1 MRNRQLSLEIQLSG
15 NNNGLYTTDGTE
27 EHVNSLLTPVSASSL
42 NSLPLSQYDA
52 TNKKPQFMQKAL
64 PSLENVYGE
73 TYSGKET
80 GDVSDTSSTSQAIF
94 VSSHYH
100 ESAALKENCE
110 EGLIAEYHLSLE
122 TKDNLPPNEIPQET
136 CSVQSVEACSNKEEL
151 RDTTERDNG
160 KDTNT
165 NGNLICKLQ
174 DEVIFYQNKCH
185 EAREQSIQ
193 VKEKLELCEEEKQD
207 LQAEV
212 GRQVFLESKE
222 RQCSKKVYQPPRKHA
237 SGRSKPV
244 SGVSGKQCD
253 VNGKQCGVNDKQCDD
268 KEERKEISHN
278 TESDEQDEVCN
289 NSNANLFNSDS
300 EGAAVTFHADNV
312 NGSSFFEDV
321 DSSQERYDSA
331 SSLSQS
337 FDVPCIELE
346 SQERSSPSFTGEQ
359 SESERLTEAC
369 AANGQRDKEGAD
381 DSSFPDRAE
390 TQFYFNDH
398 SNDTVDGTVNTPDR
412 AQDSLK
418 QEDFVNVNQDSL
430 PNGDTNQ
437 RQNVSGARFTAQK
450 DTPTDLSDSHVS
462 SQSKKWEHL
471 GARPRDRPLKTDRCP
486 EPCVANTF
494 LERHSEDKHLHE
506 SLYYTNVEK
515 MLTENSSLQGASHVD
530 SMVNLTE
537 SNKAQL
543 YFGECQVPF
552 RPNPYSQTYVSLF
565 PQTSGA
571 CIGGNNSSNT
581 GFNLLNPNVANN
593 FVPFTGLQD
602 GTFPSLQRN
611 EVFHS
616 GFTGSG
622 LTSDFMQPTGSQIG
636 AFNTLN
642 SNSSLNEYALGTRE
656 PQIPPDGH
664 FTSLQINQPIHL
676 GLHGSGFT
684 SDLTGSTRPEMTHS
698 ATGTH
703 RNSDFRG
710 SASMLPSTRNSGLLG
725 SSSVNKQTYGFPPDA
740 SPTSSSGARVN
751 GSDSRLFSES
761 ESSRVSQL
769 LPVTTGRDGLNTSE
783 EVNSS
788 SNAMNASGDHLASGH
803 YREGSRAYNSSSS
816 HMISGTDTGESQSG
830 ETEDSV
836 TNRNYGTESVESTDN
851 SLLELEQRVEE
862 ACAMVERVLREREE
876 REEFGR
882 EIERKEREIRAER
895 ARKKREREARELE
908 EARGW
913 PQQQEPVTG
922 THRNSDFRGSAS
934 MLPSTRNSELLNPN
948 VANNFVPFTRLQGG
962 TFPSLQIDEVFRS
975 GYTGSVLTSDL
986 MTTGLQTSVMSGAD
1000 QHFGQ
1005 LGGSMMNTNSVT
1017 ELVNSPNNTLH
1028 ELEQGADEGCA
1039 LVEIV
1044 SREREEREQFGQEIE
1059 RPECEIGAERAQQR
1073 ERDEREL
1080 RVAIREQQCQEAM
1093 RRPSLCQEVRDCYC
1107 LQLCVI
1113 S

>member
-1 MRNRQLSLEIQLSG
+1 MSES
-15 NNNGLYTTDGTE
+15 
-27 EHVNSLLTPVSASSL
+27 
-42 NSLPLSQYDA
+42 
-52 TNKKPQFMQKAL
+52 
-64 PSLENVYGE
+64 
-73 TYSGKET
+73 
-80 GDVSDTSSTSQAIF
+80 VSDI
-94 VSSHYH
+94 
-100 ESAALKENCE
+100 
-110 EGLIAEYHLSLE
+110 
-122 TKDNLPPNEIPQET
+122 
-136 CSVQSVEACSNKEEL
+136 
-151 RDTTERDNG
+151 NG
-160 KDTNT
+160 K
-165 NGNLICKLQ
+165 Q
-174 DEVIFYQNKCH
+174 Y
-185 EAREQSIQ
+185 A
-193 VKEKLELCEEEKQD
+193 
-207 LQAEV
+207 
-212 GRQVFLESKE
+212 
-222 RQCSKKVYQPPRKHA
+222 
-237 SGRSKPV
+237 
-244 SGVSGKQCD
+244 
-253 VNGKQCGVNDKQCDD
+253 VNGKQCDD
-268 KEERKEISHN
+268 MEERKEIFDN
-278 TESDEQDEVCN
+278 TDGDEQDEVCN
-289 NSNANLFNSDS
+289 NSNTNLSNSDS
-300 EGAAVTFHADNV
+300 EGAAVTFHAENL
-312 NGSSFFEDV
+312 NGSSFFGDV
-321 DSSQERYDSA
+321 DLSQERYDSA

-337 FDVPCIELE
+337 FDVPYIGLE
-346 SQERSSPSFTGEQ
+346 SQERSSPSFTSEQ
-359 SESERLTEAC
+359 SESESLTEAC

-381 DSSFPDRAE
+381 DFSFPDGAK
-390 TQFYFNDH
+390 TQFYFNHH
-398 SNDTVDGTVNTPDR
+398 SNDNVDGAANTPER

-418 QEDFVNVNQDSL
+418 QEDFTNVNQDSL
-430 PNGDTNQ
+430 PGDVTQ
-437 RQNVSGARFTAQK
+437 RENVSRARITAQK
-450 DTPTDLSDSHVS
+450 DTGADQSDSHVS
-462 SQSKKWEHL
+462 NQSKKWEHL
-471 GARPRDRPLKTDRCP
+471 GARPRDRPPKTDRCP
-486 EPCVANTF
+486 EPSLLNSLEDLVPQQVAGPVAHVVANTF
-494 LERHSEDKHLHE
+494 LARHSEDKHLHE
-506 SLYYTNVEK
+506 SLYYTNAEK
-515 MLTENSSLQGASHVD
+515 MLTENSSLQGASHLD
-530 SMVNLTE
+530 SVINLTD
-537 SNKAQL
+537 SNKAKL

-552 RPNPYSQTYVSLF
+552 RPDPYSQTYASLF

-571 CIGGNNSSNT
+571 FIGGNNSSNT

-602 GTFPSLQRN
+602 GTFPSLQRD

-636 AFNTLN
+636 AFNALN

-769 LPVTTGRDGLNTSE
+769 LPVTTGSDGLNTSE

-816 HMISGTDTGESQSG
+816 HMISGNDTGEGQSG
-830 ETEDSV
+830 QTEDSV

-922 THRNSDFRGSAS
+922 QSLWLCEHYQRHCRVRF
-934 MLPSTRNSELLNPN
+934 PCC
-948 VANNFVPFTRLQGG
+948 NNFYSCHRC
-962 TFPSLQIDEVFRS
+962 
-975 GYTGSVLTSDL
+975 
-986 MTTGLQTSVMSGAD
+986 
-1000 QHFGQ
+1000 H
-1005 LGGSMMNTNSVT
+1005 NNSKECDNEEAKASHAT
-1017 ELVNSPNNTLH
+1017 HLKCSYCHH
-1028 ELEQGADEGCA
+1028 E
-1039 LVEIV
+1039 
-1044 SREREEREQFGQEIE
+1044 
-1059 RPECEIGAERAQQR
+1059 
-1073 ERDEREL
+1073 
-1080 RVAIREQQCQEAM
+1080 
-1093 RRPSLCQEVRDCYC
+1093 QEVMKGF
-1107 LQLCVI
+1107 
-1113 S
+1113 

>member
-1 MRNRQLSLEIQLSG
+1 MSES
-15 NNNGLYTTDGTE
+15 
-27 EHVNSLLTPVSASSL
+27 
-42 NSLPLSQYDA
+42 
-52 TNKKPQFMQKAL
+52 
-64 PSLENVYGE
+64 
-73 TYSGKET
+73 
-80 GDVSDTSSTSQAIF
+80 VSDI
-94 VSSHYH
+94 
-100 ESAALKENCE
+100 
-110 EGLIAEYHLSLE
+110 
-122 TKDNLPPNEIPQET
+122 
-136 CSVQSVEACSNKEEL
+136 
-151 RDTTERDNG
+151 NG
-160 KDTNT
+160 K
-165 NGNLICKLQ
+165 Q
-174 DEVIFYQNKCH
+174 Y
-185 EAREQSIQ
+185 A
-193 VKEKLELCEEEKQD
+193 
-207 LQAEV
+207 
-212 GRQVFLESKE
+212 
-222 RQCSKKVYQPPRKHA
+222 
-237 SGRSKPV
+237 
-244 SGVSGKQCD
+244 
-253 VNGKQCGVNDKQCDD
+253 VNGKQCDD
-268 KEERKEISHN
+268 MEERKEIFDN
-278 TESDEQDEVCN
+278 TDGDEQDEVCN
-289 NSNANLFNSDS
+289 NSNTNLSNSDS
-300 EGAAVTFHADNV
+300 EGAAVTFHAENL
-312 NGSSFFEDV
+312 NGSSFFGDV
-321 DSSQERYDSA
+321 DLSQEIYDSA
-331 SSLSQS
+331 SSLPQS
-337 FDVPCIELE
+337 FDVPYIGLE
-346 SQERSSPSFTGEQ
+346 SQERSSPSFTSEQ
-359 SESERLTEAC
+359 SESESLTEAC

-381 DSSFPDRAE
+381 DFSFPDGAK
-390 TQFYFNDH
+390 TQFYFNHH
-398 SNDTVDGTVNTPDR
+398 SNDNVDGAANTPER

-418 QEDFVNVNQDSL
+418 QEDFTNVNQDSL
-430 PNGDTNQ
+430 PGDVTQ
-437 RQNVSGARFTAQK
+437 RENVSRARITAQK
-450 DTPTDLSDSHVS
+450 DTGADQSDSHVS

-471 GARPRDRPLKTDRCP
+471 GARPRDRPPKTDRCP
-486 EPCVANTF
+486 EPSLLNSLEDLAPQQVAGPVAHVVANTF
-494 LERHSEDKHLHE
+494 LARHSEDKHLHE
-506 SLYYTNVEK
+506 SLYYTNAEK
-515 MLTENSSLQGASHVD
+515 MLTENSSLQGASHLD
-530 SMVNLTE
+530 SVINLTD
-537 SNKAQL
+537 SNKAKL

-552 RPNPYSQTYVSLF
+552 RPDPYSQTYASLF

-571 CIGGNNSSNT
+571 CIGENNSSNT
-581 GFNLLNPNVANN
+581 GLNLLNPNVANN

-636 AFNTLN
+636 AFNALN

-684 SDLTGSTRPEMTHS
+684 SDLTGSTRPEMTHF
-698 ATGTH
+698 ATGTQ

-922 THRNSDFRGSAS
+922 QSLWLCEHYQRHCRVRF
-934 MLPSTRNSELLNPN
+934 PCC
-948 VANNFVPFTRLQGG
+948 NNFYSCHRC
-962 TFPSLQIDEVFRS
+962 
-975 GYTGSVLTSDL
+975 
-986 MTTGLQTSVMSGAD
+986 
-1000 QHFGQ
+1000 H
-1005 LGGSMMNTNSVT
+1005 NNSKECDNEEAKASHAT
-1017 ELVNSPNNTLH
+1017 HLKCSYCHH
-1028 ELEQGADEGCA
+1028 E
-1039 LVEIV
+1039 
-1044 SREREEREQFGQEIE
+1044 
-1059 RPECEIGAERAQQR
+1059 
-1073 ERDEREL
+1073 
-1080 RVAIREQQCQEAM
+1080 
-1093 RRPSLCQEVRDCYC
+1093 QEVMKGF
-1107 LQLCVI
+1107 
-1113 S
+1113 

>member
-1 MRNRQLSLEIQLSG
+1 MKKLVQPILDGFRLARIRECSELFEELERRGEFSCSFVRDLLERIHRFDLVEKLAEPFH
-15 NNNGLYTTDGTE
+15 NGE
-27 EHVNSLLTPVSASSL
+27 ESCIKES
-42 NSLPLSQYDA
+42 
-52 TNKKPQFMQKAL
+52 
-64 PSLENVYGE
+64 
-73 TYSGKET
+73 YS
-80 GDVSDTSSTSQAIF
+80 
-94 VSSHYH
+94 
-100 ESAALKENCE
+100 
-110 EGLIAEYHLSLE
+110 
-122 TKDNLPPNEIPQET
+122 PQE
-136 CSVQSVEACSNKEEL
+136 SKQLNEVVES
-151 RDTTERDNG
+151 
-160 KDTNT
+160 
-165 NGNLICKLQ
+165 
-174 DEVIFYQNKCH
+174 
-185 EAREQSIQ
+185 
-193 VKEKLELCEEEKQD
+193 
-207 LQAEV
+207 
-212 GRQVFLESKE
+212 
-222 RQCSKKVYQPPRKHA
+222 
-237 SGRSKPV
+237 V
-244 SGVSGKQCD
+244 SGVNSKQCD
-253 VNGKQCGVNDKQCDD
+253 EV
-268 KEERKEISHN
+268 EEGKEIFDN
-278 TESDEQDEVCN
+278 TEVDEEVKVCD
-289 NSNANLFNSDS
+289 NSNINSFNSDS
-300 EGAAVTFHADNV
+300 EGAALTFHTENAS
-312 NGSSFFEDV
+312 GSNFFGDV
-321 DSSQERYDSA
+321 DLSEERYDSA

-337 FDVPCIELE
+337 FDVPSIGLE
-346 SQERSSPSFTGEQ
+346 SREKSWSPSSTGEQ
-359 SESERLTEAC
+359 SESEKLKGAC
-369 AANGQRDKEGAD
+369 AANGKRDKEVTHD
-381 DSSFPDRAE
+381 FSFPDGAA
-390 TQFYFNDH
+390 TQFYSHHHLND
-398 SNDTVDGTVNTPDR
+398 NVDGAVNLPDR

-418 QEDFVNVNQDSL
+418 QEDLTSVNQDSL
-430 PNGDTNQ
+430 PNKDSPQ
-437 RQNVSGARFTAQK
+437 RQSVSGARFTAQK
-450 DTPTDLSDSHVS
+450 DTDQSDSHVS
-462 SQSKKWEHL
+462 NQSKKWEHL

-486 EPCVANTF
+486 EPSLLNSLEDLVPQQVAGPVVHGVANTF

-506 SLYYTNVEK
+506 SLYYTNAEK

-530 SMVNLTE
+530 SVINLTD
-537 SNKAQL
+537 SNKAKL
-543 YFGECQVPF
+543 YFGECQVPS
-552 RPNPYSQTYVSLF
+552 RPDPYSQTYASLF

-571 CIGGNNSSNT
+571 FIGGNNSSNT

-636 AFNTLN
+636 ASNTLN
-642 SNSSLNEYALGTRE
+642 SNLSINDYALGTRE

-664 FTSLQINQPIHL
+664 FASLPINPPIHS
-676 GLHGSGFT
+676 GFNGSGFT

-788 SNAMNASGDHLASGH
+788 SNAMNASDDHLASGH

-862 ACAMVERVLREREE
+862 ACAMVERVLRERAE

-922 THRNSDFRGSAS
+922 QSLWLCEHYQRHCRVRF
-934 MLPSTRNSELLNPN
+934 PCC
-948 VANNFVPFTRLQGG
+948 NNFYSCHRC
-962 TFPSLQIDEVFRS
+962 
-975 GYTGSVLTSDL
+975 
-986 MTTGLQTSVMSGAD
+986 
-1000 QHFGQ
+1000 H
-1005 LGGSMMNTNSVT
+1005 NNSK
-1017 ELVNSPNNTLH
+1017 
-1028 ELEQGADEGCA
+1028 
-1039 LVEIV
+1039 
-1044 SREREEREQFGQEIE
+1044 
-1059 RPECEIGAERAQQR
+1059 ECENE
-1073 ERDEREL
+1073 
-1080 RVAIREQQCQEAM
+1080 EAKA
-1093 RRPSLCQEVRDCYC
+1093 SHATHLKCSYCHHEQEVMKGF
-1107 LQLCVI
+1107 
-1113 S
+1113 

>member
-1 MRNRQLSLEIQLSG
+1 MRNRQLSLGIQLSG
-15 NNNGLYTTDGTE
+15 ITNGSYTTDGTE
-27 EHVNSLLTPVSASSL
+27 EHANSLLTPVSASSL
-42 NSLPLSQYDA
+42 NCLPLSQYDA

-64 PSLENVYGE
+64 PSLENVHRE
-73 TYSGKET
+73 TCSGKET
-80 GDVSDTSSTSQAIF
+80 GDVSDTSSTSQATF

-122 TKDNLPPNEIPQET
+122 TKDSLPPNEISQET
-136 CSVQSVEACSNKEEL
+136 CSVQRVEACSNKEEL
-151 RDTTERDNG
+151 RENHPMEFYQNLGLLFATTERDNG

-185 EAREQSIQ
+185 EPKEQSIQ

-289 NSNANLFNSDS
+289 NSNANSFNSDS

-359 SESERLTEAC
+359 SESERLTEAR

-450 DTPTDLSDSHVS
+450 DTATDQSDSHVS
-462 SQSKKWEHL
+462 NQSKKWEHL

-552 RPNPYSQTYVSLF
+552 RPDPYSQTHVSLF

-636 AFNTLN
+636 AFNALN

-684 SDLTGSTRPEMTHS
+684 SDLTGSIGPKMTHS
-698 ATGTH
+698 A
-703 RNSDFRG
+703 
-710 SASMLPSTRNSGLLG
+710 
-725 SSSVNKQTYGFPPDA
+725 
-740 SPTSSSGARVN
+740 
-751 GSDSRLFSES
+751 
-761 ESSRVSQL
+761 
-769 LPVTTGRDGLNTSE
+769 
-783 EVNSS
+783 
-788 SNAMNASGDHLASGH
+788 
-803 YREGSRAYNSSSS
+803 
-816 HMISGTDTGESQSG
+816 
-830 ETEDSV
+830 
-836 TNRNYGTESVESTDN
+836 
-851 SLLELEQRVEE
+851 
-862 ACAMVERVLREREE
+862 
-876 REEFGR
+876 
-882 EIERKEREIRAER
+882 
-895 ARKKREREARELE
+895 
-908 EARGW
+908 
-913 PQQQEPVTG
+913 TG

-962 TFPSLQIDEVFRS
+962 TFPSLQRDEVFRS
-975 GYTGSVLTSDL
+975 GFTGSVLTSDL
-986 MTTGLQTSVMSGAD
+986 MTIGLQTSVMSGAD

-1028 ELEQGADEGCA
+1028 ELEQRADEGCA

-1044 SREREEREQFGQEIE
+1044 PREREEREQFGQEIE
-1059 RPECEIGAERAQQR
+1059 RPECEIGAERVQQR

>member
-1 MRNRQLSLEIQLSG
+1 MSES
-15 NNNGLYTTDGTE
+15 
-27 EHVNSLLTPVSASSL
+27 
-42 NSLPLSQYDA
+42 
-52 TNKKPQFMQKAL
+52 
-64 PSLENVYGE
+64 
-73 TYSGKET
+73 
-80 GDVSDTSSTSQAIF
+80 VSDI
-94 VSSHYH
+94 
-100 ESAALKENCE
+100 
-110 EGLIAEYHLSLE
+110 
-122 TKDNLPPNEIPQET
+122 
-136 CSVQSVEACSNKEEL
+136 
-151 RDTTERDNG
+151 
-160 KDTNT
+160 
-165 NGNLICKLQ
+165 
-174 DEVIFYQNKCH
+174 
-185 EAREQSIQ
+185 
-193 VKEKLELCEEEKQD
+193 
-207 LQAEV
+207 
-212 GRQVFLESKE
+212 
-222 RQCSKKVYQPPRKHA
+222 
-237 SGRSKPV
+237 
-244 SGVSGKQCD
+244 
-253 VNGKQCGVNDKQCDD
+253 NGKQYDD
-268 KEERKEISHN
+268 MEERKEIFDN
-278 TESDEQDEVCN
+278 TDGDEQDEVCN
-289 NSNANLFNSDS
+289 NSNTNLSNSDS
-300 EGAAVTFHADNV
+300 EGAAVTFHAENL
-312 NGSSFFEDV
+312 NGSSFFGDV
-321 DSSQERYDSA
+321 DLSQERYDSA

-337 FDVPCIELE
+337 FDVPYIGLE
-346 SQERSSPSFTGEQ
+346 SQERSSPSFTSEQ
-359 SESERLTEAC
+359 SESESLTEAC

-381 DSSFPDRAE
+381 DFSFPDGAK
-390 TQFYFNDH
+390 TQFYFNHH
-398 SNDTVDGTVNTPDR
+398 SNDNVDGAANTPER

-418 QEDFVNVNQDSL
+418 QEDFTNVNQDSL
-430 PNGDTNQ
+430 PGDVTQ
-437 RQNVSGARFTAQK
+437 RENVSCARITAQK
-450 DTPTDLSDSHVS
+450 DTGADQSDSHVS
-462 SQSKKWEHL
+462 NQSKKWEHL
-471 GARPRDRPLKTDRCP
+471 GARPRDRPPKTDRCP
-486 EPCVANTF
+486 EPSLLNSLEDLVPQQVAGPVAHVVANTF
-494 LERHSEDKHLHE
+494 LARHSEDKHLHE
-506 SLYYTNVEK
+506 SLYYTNIEK
-515 MLTENSSLQGASHVD
+515 MLTENSSLQGASRVD

-552 RPNPYSQTYVSLF
+552 RPDPYSQTHVSLF

-636 AFNTLN
+636 AFNALN

-664 FTSLQINQPIHL
+664 FTSLQINQSIHL

-684 SDLTGSTRPEMTHS
+684 SDLTGSIRPKMTHS

-769 LPVTTGRDGLNTSE
+769 LPVTTGSDGLNTSE

-922 THRNSDFRGSAS
+922 QSLWLCEHYQRHCRVRF
-934 MLPSTRNSELLNPN
+934 PCC
-948 VANNFVPFTRLQGG
+948 NNFYSCHRC
-962 TFPSLQIDEVFRS
+962 
-975 GYTGSVLTSDL
+975 
-986 MTTGLQTSVMSGAD
+986 
-1000 QHFGQ
+1000 H
-1005 LGGSMMNTNSVT
+1005 NNSK
-1017 ELVNSPNNTLH
+1017 
-1028 ELEQGADEGCA
+1028 
-1039 LVEIV
+1039 
-1044 SREREEREQFGQEIE
+1044 
-1059 RPECEIGAERAQQR
+1059 ECENE
-1073 ERDEREL
+1073 
-1080 RVAIREQQCQEAM
+1080 EAKA
-1093 RRPSLCQEVRDCYC
+1093 SHATHLKCSYCHHEQEVMKGF
-1107 LQLCVI
+1107 
-1113 S
+1113 